1 MKKERIFPIPLKW
14 PRWKYSFKW
23 LTIIPFV
30 LALFVFLIPNFEQKY
45 RFIIVIF
52 LLMLPILIQTFLWI
66 TKIIE
71 IIFKRTK
78 YFQNLYNYY
87 QNVSSEL
94 GELKELFFYRLI
106 NSIEDKIHEIK
117 AAKFQRG
124 NLYIVLKNNS
134 KLNLKEGNKIA
145 VIDKKDLVY
154 LGQFEIT
161 EVRNNEY
168 FAIGVKNIDSV
179 WQGYVRQEGET
190 TIMPNIAAIYLPS
203 GEQNEK

>member
-1 MKKERIFPIPLKW
+1 
-14 PRWKYSFKW
+14 
-23 LTIIPFV
+23 
-30 LALFVFLIPNFEQKY
+30 
-45 RFIIVIF
+45 
-52 LLMLPILIQTFLWI
+52 MLQ
-66 TKIIE
+66 
-71 IIFKRTK
+71 TK

-94 GELKELFFYRLI
+94 EELKELFFHRFI
-106 NSIEDKIHEIK
+106 NSVEDKIHEIK

-124 NLYIVLKNNS
+124 KLYIVLKNNS
-134 KLNLKEGNKIA
+134 KLNLKEGNKIE
-145 VIDKKDLVY
+145 VIDKRDLVY

-179 WQGYVRQEGET
+179 WKGYVRQEGET

-203 GEQNEK
+203 GEYNGK

>member
-1 MKKERIFPIPLKW
+1 MKKERIFQTPLNW

-23 LTIIPFV
+23 LTIISFV
-30 LALFVFLIPNFEQKY
+30 LALFVFLIPEFERKY
-45 RFIIVIF
+45 RFIVVIF
-52 LLMLPILIQTFLWI
+52 LLMLTILIQTFLWV
-66 TKIIE
+66 TKIIV

-78 YFQNLYNYY
+78 YFQDLYNYS

-94 GELKELFFYRLI
+94 GELKELYFDRLI

-117 AAKFQRG
+117 GATIQRG
-124 NLYIVLKNNS
+124 KLYIVLKNNS

-161 EVRNNEY
+161 EIRNNEY
-168 FAIGVKNIDSV
+168 FAIGVKNIDSL
-179 WQGYVRQEGET
+179 WKGYVKQEGET

-203 GEQNEK
+203 GE